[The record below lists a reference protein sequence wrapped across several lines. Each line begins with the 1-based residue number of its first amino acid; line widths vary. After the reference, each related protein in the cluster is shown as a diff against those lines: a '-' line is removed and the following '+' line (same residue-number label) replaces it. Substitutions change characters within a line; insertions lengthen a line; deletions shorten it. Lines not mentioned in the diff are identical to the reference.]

1 METPI
6 LGAVGTKQQGWGVNF
21 PLVVDNNSS
30 FNEFR
35 NAISSKY
42 PWGVLDAVEFRYWN
56 GEKVN
61 WVPVQSDDE
70 LAVMFGRNART
81 MSCNFEVTV
90 IQRTRAENMSS
101 RPSSSRG
108 SRGSGVKLSGTQAQP
123 RSSTREQA
131 LVLGSHLELQV
142 LESILRLFAIKAK
155 HNQRKWLIMLWRKL
169 CLMRQYCLMKRM

>member
-1 METPI
+1 MPCLHNRMDPTRAFSLSIRMETTI
-6 LGAVGTKQQGWGVNF
+6 LGSVGTKQQGCGFNF

-42 PWGVLDAVEFRYWN
+42 PWGVLDAVEFRYWDS
-56 GEKVN
+56 EEVN

-90 IQRTRAENMSS
+90 IQRTRA
-101 RPSSSRG
+101 
-108 SRGSGVKLSGTQAQP
+108 
-123 RSSTREQA
+123 
-131 LVLGSHLELQV
+131 
-142 LESILRLFAIKAK
+142 
-155 HNQRKWLIMLWRKL
+155 
-169 CLMRQYCLMKRM
+169 